1 MPINTPILQR
11 VLFALILL
19 AMLVL
24 SVANYYNNK
33 SLHLQLEQLT
43 QEQELLRLQQDNA
56 LLKAEAAAAH
66 EEHIKRL
73 LAAGIAR
80 P

>member
-11 VLFALILL
+11 VLFVLFLL
-19 AMLVL
+19 AILVL
-24 SVANYYNNK
+24 SVANYNSNQA
-33 SLHLQLEQLT
+33 LRLQLEQLT
-43 QEQELLRLQQDNA
+43 QEQELSQLQLENA

-73 LAAGIAR
+73 LVAGIAR